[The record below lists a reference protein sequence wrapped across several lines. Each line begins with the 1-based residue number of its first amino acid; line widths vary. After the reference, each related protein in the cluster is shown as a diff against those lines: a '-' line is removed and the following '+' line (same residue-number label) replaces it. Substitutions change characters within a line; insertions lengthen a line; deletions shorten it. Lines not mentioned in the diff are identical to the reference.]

1 MMRIVV
7 RTCFL
12 FVQGTNY
19 INLFLTLV
27 DKTRVKLSGDGDND
41 YINASY
47 VKVKCLSLKL
57 FVLCFSLSG
66 IQCAHLIYCF
76 IPVLLNC
83 LYFMNISDSSW

>member
-27 DKTRVKLSGDGDND
+27 DKTRVQLSGDGDND

-57 FVLCFSLSG
+57 FVLCFVCQGQMELSASG
-66 IQCAHLIYCF
+66 
-76 IPVLLNC
+76 
-83 LYFMNISDSSW
+83 

>member
-7 RTCFL
+7 RTYFL

-57 FVLCFSLSG
+57 FVLCFVCQRQMELSASG
-66 IQCAHLIYCF
+66 
-76 IPVLLNC
+76 
-83 LYFMNISDSSW
+83 